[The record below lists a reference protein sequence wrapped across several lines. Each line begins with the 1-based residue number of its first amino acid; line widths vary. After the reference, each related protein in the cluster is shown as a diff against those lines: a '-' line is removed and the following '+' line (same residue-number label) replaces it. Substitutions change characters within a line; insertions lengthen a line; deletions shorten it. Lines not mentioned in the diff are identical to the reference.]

1 MNTLEQIADL
11 EKQYLL
17 QTYNRYPIAFSR
29 GKGVF
34 LFDLEGKR
42 YLDFVSGL
50 GVNALGHAH
59 PRIVKAIREQAAM
72 LVHISNLY
80 YHEYQ
85 GPLAEKLCKL
95 SGLNRA
101 FFSNSG
107 TEAIEGSIKL
117 ARLAGHRAG
126 GAAKS
131 RLVALDGS
139 YHGRTFGALSLTGQD
154 KHRKGFEP
162 LLEEVTFVK
171 QNDLASLRAA
181 ISDETCAI
189 VLEPVFGEGGI
200 YECSVEFLQECRALA
215 DRHRAALIFDEI
227 QCGLG
232 RTGTMFAFQSF
243 GVTPDI
249 VAIAKPIAAGLP
261 LGAFI
266 AKEEFASAISPGQ
279 HGTTFGGG
287 PLACRVA
294 LEFLAIVEEEKLLE
308 NVNKVGAY
316 LHQELNALADRH
328 HAALIFDEIQCGL
341 GRTGTMFA
349 FQSFGVTPDIVAI
362 AKPIAAGL
370 PLGAFLAKEE
380 FASAISPGQ
389 HGTTFGGGPLACRVA
404 LEFLAIVEEEKLLE
418 NVNKVGAYLQQELK
432 ALAEKSAAAREVRGR
447 GFIQGIEL
455 EIPARPI
462 VDAGLAEG
470 VLFNSTQDT
479 VVRFL
484 PPFLLEE
491 KHVDKGIRVLKKLLG
506 KKRKKAA

>member
-1 MNTLEQIADL
+1 MKTFEQIAEL

-17 QTYNRYPIAFSR
+17 GTYNRYPIVLTR

-34 LFDLEGKR
+34 LYDLEDRR

-50 GVNALGHAH
+50 GVNALGHGH
-59 PRIVKAIREQAAM
+59 PRIVKTIREQAGK
-72 LVHISNLY
+72 LIHVSNLY

-85 GPLAEKLCKL
+85 GVLAEKLCTLAGGSL
-95 SGLNRA
+95 SFGNARA

-126 GAAKS
+126 GEEKS
-131 RLVALDGS
+131 RLVALQGS

-162 LLEEVTFVK
+162 LLEDVTFVA
-171 QNDLASLRAA
+171 QNDSEGLRAA
-181 ISDETCAI
+181 VNDNTCAI
-189 VLEPVFGEGGI
+189 VLEPIFGEGGI
-200 YECSVEFLQECRALA
+200 FECSVEFLQECRAAA
-215 DRHRAALIFDEI
+215 DRHKAALIFDEI

-232 RTGTMFAFQSF
+232 RTGSMFAFQSF
-243 GVTPDI
+243 GVAPDI

-266 AKEEFASAISPGQ
+266 AREEFANAISPGQ

-294 LEFLAIVEEEKLLE
+294 LEFLAIVEDEKLL
-308 NVNKVGAY
+308 
-316 LHQELNALADRH
+316 D
-328 HAALIFDEIQCGL
+328 
-341 GRTGTMFA
+341 
-349 FQSFGVTPDIVAI
+349 
-362 AKPIAAGL
+362 
-370 PLGAFLAKEE
+370 
-380 FASAISPGQ
+380 
-389 HGTTFGGGPLACRVA
+389 
-404 LEFLAIVEEEKLLE
+404 

-432 ALAEKSAAAREVRGR
+432 TIVEKSAAAKEVRGR
-447 GFIQGIEL
+447 GFIQGINL

-462 VDAGLAEG
+462 VDAALAEG

-479 VVRFL
+479 VLRFL
-484 PPFLLEE
+484 PPFLMEE
-491 KHVDKGIRVLKKLLG
+491 KHVDKGIRVLKKLL
-506 KKRKKAA
+506 RKKKAVASEVTDFKNGEPKLP

>member
-1 MNTLEQIADL
+1 MNNFEQIA
-11 EKQYLL
+11 ERERQFLL
-17 QTYNRYPIAFSR
+17 QTYNRYPIVLSR

-34 LFDLEGKR
+34 LYDIEGKR

-59 PRIVKAIREQAAM
+59 PRIVKTIRDQAAK
-72 LVHISNLY
+72 LVHVSNLY

-85 GPLAEKLCKL
+85 GPLAEKLCRL
-95 SGLNRA
+95 SGLNRT

-126 GAAKS
+126 GEAKC
-131 RLVALDGS
+131 RLVALEGS

-162 LLEEVTFVK
+162 LLEEVSFVK
-171 QNDLASLRAA
+171 QNDVDGLRAA
-181 ISDETCAI
+181 VNDNTCAI
-189 VLEPVFGEGGI
+189 VLEPIFGEGGI
-200 YECSVEFLQECRALA
+200 HECSVEFLQECRSLA

-232 RTGTMFAFQSF
+232 RTGTIFAFQSF

-294 LEFLAIVEEEKLLE
+294 LEFLAIVE
-308 NVNKVGAY
+308 
-316 LHQELNALADRH
+316 
-328 HAALIFDEIQCGL
+328 
-341 GRTGTMFA
+341 
-349 FQSFGVTPDIVAI
+349 
-362 AKPIAAGL
+362 
-370 PLGAFLAKEE
+370 
-380 FASAISPGQ
+380 
-389 HGTTFGGGPLACRVA
+389 
-404 LEFLAIVEEEKLLE
+404 
-418 NVNKVGAYLQQELK
+418 
-432 ALAEKSAAAREVRGR
+432 AARERQQSRRVFAAAVEGSRRKAQCGCGR
-447 GFIQGIEL
+447 ARTWIHSGDSVGNPRSPHCGWRPGRRCSIQQHARYCGAILASLPAGREACRQSDSGAEEVAGQEEAGIGTTSSGLRRWTVDSVAICE
-455 EIPARPI
+455 AR
-462 VDAGLAEG
+462 
-470 VLFNSTQDT
+470 
-479 VVRFL
+479 
-484 PPFLLEE
+484 
-491 KHVDKGIRVLKKLLG
+491 
-506 KKRKKAA
+506 

>member
-1 MNTLEQIADL
+1 MATLEQIADL
-11 EKQYLL
+11 ERKYLL
-17 QTYNRYPIAFSR
+17 QTYNRYPLVLSR

-34 LFDLEGKR
+34 LYDIEGNR
-42 YLDFVSGL
+42 YLDFVAGL

-59 PRIVKAIREQAAM
+59 PRIVKAIRQQAAR
-72 LVHISNLY
+72 LIHVSNLY

-85 GPLAEKLCKL
+85 GALAEKLCTL

-117 ARLAGHRAG
+117 ARLAGHRVG
-126 GAAKS
+126 GDAKC

-162 LLEEVTFVK
+162 LLEDVTFVGR
-171 QNDLASLRAA
+171 NDVEGLRAA
-181 ISDETCAI
+181 VNDNTCAI
-189 VLEPVFGEGGI
+189 VLEPIFGEGGI

-215 DRHRAALIFDEI
+215 DRH
-227 QCGLG
+227 
-232 RTGTMFAFQSF
+232 
-243 GVTPDI
+243 
-249 VAIAKPIAAGLP
+249 
-261 LGAFI
+261 
-266 AKEEFASAISPGQ
+266 
-279 HGTTFGGG
+279 
-287 PLACRVA
+287 
-294 LEFLAIVEEEKLLE
+294 
-308 NVNKVGAY
+308 
-316 LHQELNALADRH
+316 

-341 GRTGTMFA
+341 GRTGTIFA

-404 LEFLAIVEEEKLLE
+404 LEFLAIVEDQKLLE
-418 NVNKVGAYLQQELK
+418 NVNRVGAYLQEELK
-432 ALAEKSAAAREVRGR
+432 NLIGKRGAAKEVRGR
-447 GFIQGIEL
+447 GFIQGIQL
-455 EIPARPI
+455 DIPARPI
-462 VDAGLAEG
+462 VDAALAEG

-484 PPFLLEE
+484 PPFMLEE

-506 KKRKKAA
+506 KARKAA

>member
-1 MNTLEQIADL
+1 MSTAVSSPTSAPHATLEHVAEL
-11 EKQYLL
+11 ERKYLL
-17 QTYNRYPIAFSR
+17 TTYNRYPVVLDR

-34 LFDLEGKR
+34 LYDVDGKK

-59 PRIVKAIREQAAM
+59 PRIVKAIRDQAAK
-72 LVHISNLY
+72 LLHVSNLY

-85 GPLAEKLCKL
+85 GPLAQKLCSL
-95 SGLNRA
+95 SGLDRA
-101 FFSNSG
+101 FFQNSG

-126 GAAKS
+126 GEAKS
-131 RLVALDGS
+131 KLVALDGS

-162 LLEEVTFVK
+162 LLDDVTFVK
-171 QNDLASLRAA
+171 QNDVESLRAA
-181 ISDETCAI
+181 VNDNTCAI
-189 VLEPVFGEGGI
+189 VLEPIFGEGGI
-200 YECSVEFLQECRALA
+200 YECTPEFLRECRALA
-215 DRHRAALIFDEI
+215 DRHKAALIFDEI

-232 RTGTMFAFQSF
+232 RTGTIFAFQSF

-294 LEFLAIVEEEKLLE
+294 LEFFSIIEEEKLLE
-308 NVNKVGAY
+308 NVQRVGAY
-316 LHQELNALADRH
+316 LHEQLQGLVSKRNAA
-328 HAALIFDEIQCGL
+328 
-341 GRTGTMFA
+341 
-349 FQSFGVTPDIVAI
+349 VA
-362 AKPIAAGL
+362 
-370 PLGAFLAKEE
+370 
-380 FASAISPGQ
+380 
-389 HGTTFGGGPLACRVA
+389 
-404 LEFLAIVEEEKLLE
+404 
-418 NVNKVGAYLQQELK
+418 
-432 ALAEKSAAAREVRGR
+432 VRGR
-447 GFIQGIEL
+447 GFIQGIQL

-462 VDAGLAEG
+462 VDGGLAEG
-470 VLFNSTQDT
+470 ILFNSTQDT

-506 KKRKKAA
+506 KKREKAA

>member
-1 MNTLEQIADL
+1 METVTNSSPTTLEQIA
-11 EKQYLL
+11 ERERHFLL
-17 QTYNRYPIAFSR
+17 QTYGRYPVVLSR

-34 LFDLEGKR
+34 LYDSDGRK

-59 PRIVKAIREQAAM
+59 PRIVKTIRDQAAK
-72 LVHISNLY
+72 LIHVSNLY

-85 GPLAEKLCKL
+85 GTLAQKLCEL

-126 GAAKS
+126 GEAKC
-131 RLVALDGS
+131 RLVALEGS

-162 LLEEVTFVK
+162 LLEDVSFVK
-171 QNDLASLRAA
+171 QNDVEALRAA
-181 ISDETCAI
+181 VSDNTCAI
-189 VLEPVFGEGGI
+189 VLEPIFGEGGI
-200 YECSVEFLQECRALA
+200 YECSPEFLGECRALA
-215 DRHRAALIFDEI
+215 DRHKAALIFDEI

-232 RTGTMFAFQSF
+232 RTGTIFAFQTF

-294 LEFLAIVEEEKLLE
+294 LEYLAILEEEKLLE
-308 NVNKVGAY
+308 NVA
-316 LHQELNALADRH
+316 R
-328 HAALIFDEIQCGL
+328 
-341 GRTGTMFA
+341 
-349 FQSFGVTPDIVAI
+349 
-362 AKPIAAGL
+362 
-370 PLGAFLAKEE
+370 
-380 FASAISPGQ
+380 
-389 HGTTFGGGPLACRVA
+389 
-404 LEFLAIVEEEKLLE
+404 
-418 NVNKVGAYLQQELK
+418 VGAYLQEQLK
-432 ALAEKSAAAREVRGR
+432 TLLEKYEGPTEVRGR
-447 GFIQGIEL
+447 GLIQGL
-455 EIPARPI
+455 QLNIPARPI
-462 VDAGLAEG
+462 VEAALAEG
-470 VLFNSTQDT
+470 ILFNSTQDT
-479 VVRFL
+479 VLRFL

-491 KHVDKGIRVLKKLLG
+491 GHVDKGVKVLKKLLAK
-506 KKRKKAA
+506 KKRSWNIL

>member
-1 MNTLEQIADL
+1 MNASVASPVAPATSSSLEQISNL
-11 EKQYLL
+11 ERKYLL
-17 QTYNRYPIAFSR
+17 TTYNRYPVVLER

-34 LFDLEGKR
+34 LWDTAGKR

-59 PRIVKAIREQAAM
+59 PRIVKTIREQAAR
-72 LVHISNLY
+72 LLHVSNLY

-95 SGLNRA
+95 SGLDRV

-126 GAAKS
+126 GEAKC
-131 RLVALDGS
+131 RLVALEGS

-171 QNDLASLRAA
+171 QNDLESLRAA
-181 ISDETCAI
+181 VNDNTCAI
-189 VLEPVFGEGGI
+189 VLEPIFGEGGI
-200 YECSVEFLQECRALA
+200 YECSPEFLRECRALA
-215 DRHRAALIFDEI
+215 DRHKAALIFDEI

-232 RTGTMFAFQSF
+232 RTGTIFAFQSF

-266 AKEEFASAISPGQ
+266 SKEEFATAISPGQ

-294 LEFLAIVEEEKLLE
+294 LEFLSIVEEENLLE

-316 LHQELNALADRH
+316 LHE
-328 HAALIFDEIQCGL
+328 
-341 GRTGTMFA
+341 
-349 FQSFGVTPDIVAI
+349 
-362 AKPIAAGL
+362 
-370 PLGAFLAKEE
+370 
-380 FASAISPGQ
+380 
-389 HGTTFGGGPLACRVA
+389 
-404 LEFLAIVEEEKLLE
+404 
-418 NVNKVGAYLQQELK
+418 ELK
-432 ALAEKSAAAREVRGR
+432 TLAQKRGAGNEVRGR
-447 GFIQGIEL
+447 GFIQGIQI

-462 VDAGLAEG
+462 VDGGLAEG
-470 VLFNSTQDT
+470 VLFNATQDT

-506 KKRKKAA
+506 KKRAVAA

>member
-1 MNTLEQIADL
+1 
-11 EKQYLL
+11 LL
-17 QTYNRYPIAFSR
+17 QTYNRYPIVLAR

-34 LFDLEGKR
+34 LYDIGDKR

-59 PRIVKAIREQAAM
+59 PRIVKAIREQAAR
-72 LVHISNLY
+72 LVHVSNLY

-85 GPLAEKLCKL
+85 GPLAEKLCALAAGASTQKF
-95 SGLNRA
+95 RA

-126 GAAKS
+126 GEAKC
-131 RLVALDGS
+131 RLVALEGS

-162 LLEEVTFVK
+162 LLEDVTFVK
-171 QNDLASLRAA
+171 QNDLDGLRAA
-181 ISDETCAI
+181 VNDNTCAI
-189 VLEPVFGEGGI
+189 VLEPIFGEGGI
-200 YECSVEFLQECRALA
+200 YECTPEFLRECRALA
-215 DRHRAALIFDEI
+215 DRHKVALIFDEI

-232 RTGTMFAFQSF
+232 RTGTIFAFQSF
-243 GVTPDI
+243 DVMPDI
-249 VAIAKPIAAGLP
+249 IAIAKPIAAGLP

-266 AKEEFASAISPGQ
+266 AKEEFATAISPGQ

-308 NVNKVGAY
+308 NVSKVGAY
-316 LHQELNALADRH
+316 LHQQLEEVVEKRG
-328 HAALIFDEIQCGL
+328 AAKG
-341 GRTGTMFA
+341 
-349 FQSFGVTPDIVAI
+349 
-362 AKPIAAGL
+362 
-370 PLGAFLAKEE
+370 
-380 FASAISPGQ
+380 
-389 HGTTFGGGPLACRVA
+389 
-404 LEFLAIVEEEKLLE
+404 
-418 NVNKVGAYLQQELK
+418 
-432 ALAEKSAAAREVRGR
+432 VRGR
-447 GFIQGIEL
+447 GFIQGIQL
-455 EIPARPI
+455 DIPARPI
-462 VDAGLAEG
+462 VDAALDEG

-484 PPFLLEE
+484 PPFLMEE

-506 KKRKKAA
+506 KKRKMAA

>member
-1 MNTLEQIADL
+1 MNTLEQIA
-11 EKQYLL
+11 ERERQFLL
-17 QTYNRYPIAFSR
+17 GTYNRYPVVLAR

-34 LFDLEGKR
+34 LFDIDGKR

-59 PRIVKAIREQAAM
+59 PRIVKAIREQAAK
-72 LVHISNLY
+72 LIHVSNLY

-85 GPLAEKLCKL
+85 GPLAEKLCGL
-95 SGLNRA
+95 AAGSSGTKFRA

-126 GAAKS
+126 GEAKS
-131 RLVALDGS
+131 RLVALEGS

-162 LLEEVTFVK
+162 LLEDVTFVK
-171 QNDLASLRAA
+171 QNDLESLRAA
-181 ISDETCAI
+181 VSDNTCAI
-189 VLEPVFGEGGI
+189 VLEPIFGEGGI
-200 YECSVEFLQECRALA
+200 YECSPEFLRECRALA
-215 DRHRAALIFDEI
+215 DRHKVALIFDEI

-232 RTGTMFAFQSF
+232 RTGTIFAFQSF

-266 AKEEFASAISPGQ
+266 AKEEFATAISPGQ

-287 PLACRVA
+287 PLACRIA

-316 LHQELNALADRH
+316 LHQ
-328 HAALIFDEIQCGL
+328 Q
-341 GRTGTMFA
+341 
-349 FQSFGVTPDIVAI
+349 
-362 AKPIAAGL
+362 
-370 PLGAFLAKEE
+370 
-380 FASAISPGQ
+380 
-389 HGTTFGGGPLACRVA
+389 
-404 LEFLAIVEEEKLLE
+404 LEMVVEKR
-418 NVNKVGAYLQQELK
+418 
-432 ALAEKSAAAREVRGR
+432 AAAKGVRGR
-447 GFIQGIEL
+447 GFIQGIQL
-455 EIPARPI
+455 DIPARPI
-462 VDAGLAEG
+462 VDDGLAEG

-484 PPFLLEE
+484 PPFLMEE

-506 KKRKKAA
+506 KKRKVAA

>member
-1 MNTLEQIADL
+1 MDTLEQIA
-11 EKQYLL
+11 ERERKYLL
-17 QTYNRYPIAFSR
+17 QTYNRYPLVLAR

-34 LFDLEGKR
+34 LYDTEGKR
-42 YLDFVSGL
+42 YLDFVAGL

-59 PRIVKAIREQAAM
+59 PRIVKAIREQAAR
-72 LVHISNLY
+72 LVHVSNLY

-85 GPLAEKLCKL
+85 GPLAEKLCAL

-126 GAAKS
+126 GEAKS
-131 RLVALDGS
+131 RLVALEGS

-162 LLEEVTFVK
+162 LLEDVTFVK
-171 QNDLASLRAA
+171 QNDLDSLRAA
-181 ISDETCAI
+181 VNDNTCAI
-189 VLEPVFGEGGI
+189 VLEPIFGEGGI
-200 YECSVEFLQECRALA
+200 YECSTEFLSECRAVA

-232 RTGTMFAFQSF
+232 RTGTIFAFQSF
-243 GVTPDI
+243 GVTPDM
-249 VAIAKPIAAGLP
+249 VAIAKPLAAGLP

-266 AKEEFASAISPGQ
+266 AKEEFATAISPGQ

-287 PLACRVA
+287 PLACRIA
-294 LEFLAIVEEEKLLE
+294 LEFLAIVEEEKLLD
-308 NVNKVGAY
+308 NVSKVGAY
-316 LHQELNALADRH
+316 LNQELN
-328 HAALIFDEIQCGL
+328 
-341 GRTGTMFA
+341 T
-349 FQSFGVTPDIVAI
+349 V
-362 AKPIAAGL
+362 
-370 PLGAFLAKEE
+370 
-380 FASAISPGQ
+380 
-389 HGTTFGGGPLACRVA
+389 
-404 LEFLAIVEEEKLLE
+404 VEKR
-418 NVNKVGAYLQQELK
+418 
-432 ALAEKSAAAREVRGR
+432 AAATGVRGR
-447 GFIQGIEL
+447 GFIQGIQL

-462 VDAGLAEG
+462 VDAALAEG

-506 KKRKKAA
+506 KKKEKQAA

>member
-1 MNTLEQIADL
+1 MKTFEQIAEL
-11 EKQYLL
+11 ERQYLL
-17 QTYNRYPIAFSR
+17 QTYNRYPVVLAR

-34 LFDLEGKR
+34 LRDIEGKK
-42 YLDFVSGL
+42 YLDFVSGI

-59 PRIVKAIREQAAM
+59 PRIVKAIRDQAAK
-72 LVHISNLY
+72 LIHVSNLY

-95 SGLNRA
+95 TGSTSGLSRA

-126 GAAKS
+126 GDAKC
-131 RLVALDGS
+131 RLVALEGS

-171 QNDLASLRAA
+171 QNDVEGLRAA
-181 ISDETCAI
+181 VNDNTCAI
-189 VLEPVFGEGGI
+189 VLEPIFGEGGI
-200 YECSVEFLQECRALA
+200 YECSVEFLRECRALA

-266 AKEEFASAISPGQ
+266 AKEEFATAISPGQ

-287 PLACRVA
+287 PLACRIA
-294 LEFLAIVEEEKLLE
+294 LEFL
-308 NVNKVGAY
+308 
-316 LHQELNALADRH
+316 
-328 HAALIFDEIQCGL
+328 
-341 GRTGTMFA
+341 
-349 FQSFGVTPDIVAI
+349 S
-362 AKPIAAGL
+362 
-370 PLGAFLAKEE
+370 
-380 FASAISPGQ
+380 
-389 HGTTFGGGPLACRVA
+389 
-404 LEFLAIVEEEKLLE
+404 IVEEEKLLE
-418 NVNKVGAYLQQELK
+418 NVNKVGAYLQDKLKELVSK
-432 ALAEKSAAAREVRGR
+432 RNAAIGVRGR
-447 GFIQGIEL
+447 GFIQGIQL
-455 EIPARPI
+455 EIPARPV
-462 VDAGLAEG
+462 VDEGLAEG
-470 VLFNSTQDT
+470 VLFNSTHDT

-484 PPFLLEE
+484 PPFLMEE

-506 KKRKKAA
+506 RKRSAAA